1 MGHIF
6 RKVEV
11 AVKVV
16 SGVEFEFNGNHG
28 MNPSTQGQ
36 RQIGLFSLI
45 ALVVANMIGA
55 GVFTT
60 SGFALGDLRERHWVL
75 LAWVIAG
82 VIAMLGAVCYGALAR
97 TISDSGGEYIFLR
110 RNVHPLAGFL
120 AGWVSLWA
128 GFTGAIAFAAKG
140 FETYARAGHDW
151 LDGIPQGSIAL
162 MAIWVFA
169 ILHALRLH
177 TGLITQN
184 LIVIVKLVLLLS
196 FLAFAAI
203 AFGGS
208 SSPGW
213 QTPDLG
219 WETPPTTWHLL
230 SLLAGSLVWISL
242 SYSGYNAA
250 VYVAGEVRDAPR
262 NVPRSMLWAAGIVT
276 VFYVAL
282 NAVFL
287 YAPLPN
293 DIVGQE
299 SIATIAAGAIGG
311 SFWQVLLQVIICL
324 SLLSSV
330 SSMLIAG
337 PRVYAKMA
345 DDGLFPRLFA
355 GRPEQ
360 ATPQSAVYLQ
370 ASLTSVAILISTLQQ
385 LLDYLSLTLSI
396 SAALTV
402 LTLLWMKPTSA
413 QSPAPLGTKLAAL
426 MFVGATITLA
436 ILAGWNSPEK
446 WLGTAVTLAVGV
458 VVYGLMSLTKNRQ

>member
-1 MGHIF
+1 MS
-6 RKVEV
+6 KT
-11 AVKVV
+11 
-16 SGVEFEFNGNHG
+16 
-28 MNPSTQGQ
+28 TQPA

-75 LAWVIAG
+75 LAWVIG
-82 VIAMLGAVCYGALAR
+82 GMIAMLGAVCYGALAR
-97 TISDSGGEYIFLR
+97 TISDSGGEYIFLK
-110 RNVHPLAGFL
+110 RNLHPMAGFL
-120 AGWVSLWA
+120 AGWISLWA

-140 FETYARAGHDW
+140 FESYARAGNDW
-151 LDGIPQGSIAL
+151 FDSIPSGQIAL
-162 MAIWVFA
+162 ISIWVFA

-177 TGLITQN
+177 AGLWTQN

-196 FLAFAAI
+196 FVLFASFVI
-203 AFGGS
+203 GF
-208 SSPGW
+208 SPNSGW
-213 QTPDLG
+213 QASELG
-219 WETPPTTWHLL
+219 WDAQPSNWQLV

-276 VFYVAL
+276 LFYVTL
-282 NAVFL
+282 NAIFL
-287 YAPLPN
+287 YAPLPS

-299 SIATIAAGAIGG
+299 SIATIAAGAVGG
-311 SFWQVLLQVIICL
+311 TSWQLLLQFIICL

-345 DDGLFPRLFA
+345 DDGLFPRWFA
-355 GRPEQ
+355 GSPER

-370 ASLTSVAILISTLQQ
+370 AALTSVAILISTLQQ

-402 LTLLWMKPTSA
+402 LTLLWMRPTADQPRVSV
-413 QSPAPLGTKLAAL
+413 GTKFAAVI
-426 MFVGATITLA
+426 FVGATIGLAVLAGANNPTKWWGTAITLA
-436 ILAGWNSPEK
+436 TGVITYILIAKVQNGRPSEKANSQ
-446 WLGTAVTLAVGV
+446 VT
-458 VVYGLMSLTKNRQ
+458 